1 MYIIMLSDGA
11 NKYITPRFLE
21 STFLRNPE
29 NFTEIDVINK
39 IMDEVLVSNVIEDDV
54 TIIVAKV
61 N

>member
-11 NKYITPRFLE
+11 NRYVTQKFLE
-21 STFLRNPE
+21 STFVKKNS
-29 NFTEIDVINK
+29 NFTEIEMINK
-39 IMDEVLVSNVIEDDV
+39 IMDEVLASNVIEDDV